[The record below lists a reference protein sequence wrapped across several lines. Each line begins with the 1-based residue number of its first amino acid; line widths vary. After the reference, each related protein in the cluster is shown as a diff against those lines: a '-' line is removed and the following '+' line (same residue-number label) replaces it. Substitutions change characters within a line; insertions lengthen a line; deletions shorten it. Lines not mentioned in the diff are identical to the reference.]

1 MINKKYLNL
10 IRSRNNFRDNSF
22 IYDVISKRIID
33 SIDLIKIPFTDIL
46 ELGVNENKIYNFLKK
61 RNPNVKITSL
71 DLAYSNLIK
80 SREDEFIL
88 GDIDYY
94 NYKDNVYN
102 LIFSNFFIHLS
113 EDFEK
118 LIKKIKNS
126 LKPNGFFIASIPD
139 LNNIY
144 QLVNS
149 MYETDLDLYNGAYQ
163 RVNPTKNIDY
173 ILSVLKNNNYDIPT
187 INSDNITI
195 EYNKFSN
202 LLNDIQTT
210 SLSYCYNDKKNF
222 FEKKNYF
229 NKLEMKYKKKYYK
242 DNFLLDIKFNII
254 SAWKK

>member
-10 IRSRNNFRDNSF
+10 IRSRNNFRNNSF

-33 SIDLIKIPFTDIL
+33 SMDLIKIPFTDIL
-46 ELGVNENKIYNFLKK
+46 ELGVNDNKIYNFLKK
-61 RNPNVKITSL
+61 RNQNAKITSL
-71 DLAYSNLIK
+71 DIAYSNLIK
-80 SREDEFIL
+80 SREDDFVL

-94 NYKDNVYN
+94 NFKDNVYN

-118 LIKKIKNS
+118 LIKKIKFT

-173 ILSVLKNNNYDIPT
+173 ILSILKNNNYDIPT

-195 EYNKFSN
+195 EYNKFSG
-202 LLNDIQTT
+202 LLDDIQKT
-210 SLSYCYNDKKNF
+210 SLSYCYNDKRNF
-222 FEKKNYF
+222 FENKNYF
-229 NKLEMKYKKKYYK
+229 KKLEMKYKKKYYK

>member
-10 IRSRNNFRDNSF
+10 IKSRNNFRDNSF